1 MFEKDLLYFFIFRKK
16 KYRVWNWTKKS
27 WGIICGKMCLN
38 RWSQILGGDRCLR
51 LDYAISD
58 RNIGGAYTTSLTVT
72 AVMGSTTATETMGS
86 TGNAWRS
93 FEMSLEAAD
102 DLKVS

>member
-1 MFEKDLLYFFIFRKK
+1 
-16 KYRVWNWTKKS
+16 
-27 WGIICGKMCLN
+27 MCLN
-38 RWSQILGGDRCLR
+38 RWSKILGADRCLR

-72 AVMGSTTATETMGS
+72 AVMGSTTITETFGS
-86 TGNAWRS
+86 TGNVWRS